1 MSMIQAETT
10 LKCRE
15 SPGAR
20 ALVRLFQL
28 ARAGLDVASCGP
40 TGCEPFRRSMRL
52 GFPEFDGVTI
62 LELVKLAENE
72 FPLELRAPFE
82 DTDSIA
88 GAVWRGSDVFDGADD
103 GLVMLRFDA
112 GTLDL
117 PMHVHERSD
126 RFIVALKGTGFFY
139 VSNETLTVFSGADL
153 RAIPV
158 QAGDAIAFTRG
169 LMHTF
174 SSPMTALVLLSYHAP
189 LIELDD
195 PGQYTLPSFVWT
207 PRMGQSFGRESAHAR
222 SAEVR

>member
-1 MSMIQAETT
+1 MSMTQAEAT
-10 LKCRE
+10 LKCTE
-15 SPGAR
+15 SPGAC
-20 ALVRLFQL
+20 ALARLFEL
-28 ARAGLDVASCGP
+28 ARAGLASCRG
-40 TGCEPFRRSMRL
+40 TACDPFRRSMRL
-52 GFPEFDGVTI
+52 GFPELDGVSI
-62 LELVKLAENE
+62 GELVKLAKAE
-72 FPLELRAPFE
+72 FPLDLRAPFE

-88 GAVWRGSDVFDGADD
+88 GAVWRGADVFDGADD

-117 PMHVHERSD
+117 PMHVHEHSD
-126 RFIVALKGTGFFY
+126 RFIVALEGTGAFH
-139 VSNETLTVFSGADL
+139 VSNETLERFTGADL

-174 SSPMTALVLLSYHAP
+174 SSPMTTLVLLSYHAP

-207 PRMGQSFGRESAHAR
+207 PRMGQSFGRESACAR